1 LGLSSTLDSSWK
13 LKLVRKSGDT
23 LLISLDE
30 IKVLPKT
37 EIVFNF
43 KCIEGWSQISHWSGV
58 KLSDLQKNIS
68 FTRKR
73 L

>member
-1 LGLSSTLDSSWK
+1 
-13 LKLVRKSGDT
+13 
-23 LLISLDE
+23 LISLDE